1 MPVAAKR
8 RSRKIFSGNITFG
21 RAEIEPPD
29 MMSVRELFAAN
40 TRETMKTLRPIPKAT
55 KQRAASAAP
64 DDEIEPLPRATE
76 TPAEL
81 MLRRDQERA
90 ADPDFPHHLKILRN
104 RMFRRDF

>member
-29 MMSVRELFAAN
+29 MMSVQELFAAN

-55 KQRAASAAP
+55 NP